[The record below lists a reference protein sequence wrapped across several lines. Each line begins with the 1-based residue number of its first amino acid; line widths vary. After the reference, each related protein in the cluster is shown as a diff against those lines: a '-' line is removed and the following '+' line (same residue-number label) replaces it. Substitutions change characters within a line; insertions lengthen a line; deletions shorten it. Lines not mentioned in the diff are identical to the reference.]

1 MASSMLYEFKI
12 DSGRL
17 SNMAKAMDIM
27 SSAMPELK
35 TRYPPLGCF
44 TTDVGNLNQYI
55 QIYQYGQWLT
65 ILSIL
70 TFIRS

>member
-1 MASSMLYEFKI
+1 MAGSKLYELKI

-44 TTDVGNLNQYI
+44 ITDVGNLNQYI
-55 QIYQYGQWLT
+55 QIYHYQYGQ
-65 ILSIL
+65 
-70 TFIRS
+70 

>member
-1 MASSMLYEFKI
+1 MASSKLYELKI

-17 SNMAKAMDIM
+17 SNMAKAMDVM

-35 TRYPPLGCF
+35 TRYPPLGYF

-55 QIYQYGQWLT
+55 QIYQYGQ
-65 ILSIL
+65 
-70 TFIRS
+70 